1 MTFEALSDP
10 IRISEEERDVLRA
23 ARRDGVVTA
32 ELFSRGDF
40 NEDGF
45 LFFGKLEV
53 LCLKGL
59 LRFVD
64 REGEAERRPGDVRMV
79 FAPTDRAPAILAAR
93 A

>member
-1 MTFEALSDP
+1 MTFKAVSET

-23 ARRDGVVTA
+23 ARRDGFVA
-32 ELFSRGDF
+32 AQLYSRGDF
-40 NEDGF
+40 DEDGF

-64 REGEAERRPGDVRMV
+64 REGESERRPGDVRMV
-79 FAPTDRAPAILAAR
+79 FAPTEQAPALQA
-93 A
+93 

>member
-1 MTFEALSDP
+1 MVFEAVSES
-10 IRISEEERDVLRA
+10 IRISDEERDVLRN
-23 ARRDGVVTA
+23 ARRDGYVAA
-32 ELFSRGDF
+32 ELYSRGDF

-53 LCLKGL
+53 MCLKGL

-79 FAPTDRAPAILAAR
+79 FAPADRAALALA
-93 A
+93 